1 MTRMEP
7 LDIGGPGRGD
17 RDRTHF
23 TLEIP
28 TDLGLIDTAISYLA
42 GRLRDFGYGG
52 SRLTLNFRV
61 GVSEALANAMIY
73 GNDRDPGKRVRVE
86 VDLGP
91 EQVAVVVCDEGHG
104 FDPGSV
110 ADPTLPENLEQPGG
124 RGIFLIR
131 ELMDEVDYA
140 GCGNCVRLVLY
151 RGEPAQPLS
160 RAS

>member
-1 MTRMEP
+1 MSRRFDRGRDVRDATR
-7 LDIGGPGRGD
+7 
-17 RDRTHF
+17 F
-23 TLEIP
+23 TLELP
-28 TDLGLIDTAISYLA
+28 TDLGLIDSAIGYLA
-42 GRLRDFGYGG
+42 GRLRDYGYEG

-73 GNDRDPGKRVRVE
+73 GNHRDPSKRVRVE
-86 VDLGP
+86 VDLAP
-91 EQVAVVVCDEGHG
+91 EQVAVVVRDEGHG
-104 FDPGSV
+104 FDPHGV
-110 ADPTLPENLEQPGG
+110 PDPTLPENLEEPGG

-151 RGEPAQPLS
+151 RAEPLS

>member
-1 MTRMEP
+1 MNLHDRGST
-7 LDIGGPGRGD
+7 GRGS
-17 RDRTHF
+17 RDGTRF
-23 TLEIP
+23 TLELP
-28 TDLGLIDTAISYLA
+28 TDLGVIDAAVGELA
-42 GRLRDFGYGG
+42 GRLRDYGYGG

-73 GNDRDPGKRVRVE
+73 GNHRDPSKRVRVE
-86 VDLGP
+86 VDLGAD
-91 EQVAVVVCDEGHG
+91 QVAVVVRDEGHG
-104 FDPGSV
+104 FDPLSV
-110 ADPTLPENLEQPGG
+110 DDPTLPENLEEPGG

-151 RGEPAQPLS
+151 RAEPLS